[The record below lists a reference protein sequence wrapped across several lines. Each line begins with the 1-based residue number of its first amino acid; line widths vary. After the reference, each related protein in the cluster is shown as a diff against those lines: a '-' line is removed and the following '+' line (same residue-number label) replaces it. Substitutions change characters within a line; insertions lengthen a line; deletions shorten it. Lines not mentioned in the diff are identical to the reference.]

1 MYRDALTA
9 VEQSTSLRVGTT
21 CAATEENLSNLR
33 MWARECERTHGARY
47 GESTGPG
54 ERIFFGFDDE
64 TKLDWVVFVEVPDV
78 PA

>member
-9 VEQSTSLRVGTT
+9 VEQSTCLRVGTT
-21 CAATEENLSNLR
+21 CAATEENISNLR
-33 MWARECERTHGARY
+33 MWARECKRRQGEPY
-47 GESTGPG
+47 GER
-54 ERIFFGFDDE
+54 EVDNELEFYGFDDE